1 MMGEVKRQVK
11 RRPSYMLM
19 WLNIQPY
26 QSQLKNNISKI
37 KTIDVKPF
45 YFLCGTVNNKRAQ
58 IIGGKSITLQMKPFI
73 TRVTTNVGR
82 I

>member
-26 QSQLKNNISKI
+26 QSQLKNNII
-37 KTIDVKPF
+37 KNKNNRCEANDMGVTI
-45 YFLCGTVNNKRAQ
+45 NNRRAQ